1 MKRLVFFLL
10 GLFLIGT
17 DSVSAQSPVSSSGD
31 YQTDGERVFDV
42 VEQMPMFPGGQSALS
57 SWIRSNI
64 QYPKEAEADGV
75 VVCMFVVERDGS
87 ISNVK
92 VVRSIDP
99 LLDKEAVRVV
109 QRMPKW
115 IPGKQS
121 GSAVRVKYT
130 LPVPFRLQ

>member
-31 YQTDGERVFDV
+31 YQTDRDRVFDV
-42 VEQMPMFPGGQSALS
+42 VEQMPMFLGGQSALS

-75 VVCMFVVERDGS
+75 
-87 ISNVK
+87 I
-92 VVRSIDP
+92 
-99 LLDKEAVRVV
+99 
-109 QRMPKW
+109 
-115 IPGKQS
+115 
-121 GSAVRVKYT
+121 
-130 LPVPFRLQ
+130 